1 MSGVEIQERATTL
14 ALQRPVRERPA
25 VQSANL
31 VAEKSAALQPDAER
45 QRRQQTALLEI
56 TNTLVAARGLEAVLR
71 NVSACLHR
79 VVKHDAASLNLYDA
93 ASGNYNVMSLDE
105 CHSGPSIVRFV
116 DHPVEGSAFHQLI
129 ASRQPLTREVLSVDE
144 FPNDATVARVVA
156 RGFVSVCSIPMLA
169 AGRVIGVLGIGRR
182 HRDPFPSEE
191 IAFLSQ
197 VATQLL
203 LAIENATALD
213 KIQALK
219 EALSQENKRLLDA
232 LRAVQKFDEVV
243 DHNAFLRTQE
253 GRLRD
258 LFDEAP
264 IAYVKHDFNTRF
276 LSANR
281 AAMRILGILPHEV
294 DGLDGASLIPDIPEA
309 KRRSKEAM
317 AQLQRGDSSGG
328 QRLQMRRK
336 DDGRLVTIQWWS
348 KTDAS
353 GCFART
359 MFIDITEQ
367 VQLEQEQA
375 NLKAHNLYLREEIKS
390 GGNFDEIIGQSAE
403 LRQVLDQVG
412 IVARTESTVLIE
424 GESGTGKELVAR
436 AIHDRSPRRDRPLIK
451 VNCAAIPLGLIE
463 SELFGHEKGA
473 FTGAISQRRGK
484 FEMAHGGT
492 IFLDEI
498 GDMPRDMQAKLLRV
512 LQEREFERVGG
523 STTISLDVRVIVAT
537 HVDLQKKVLDNEF
550 RADLYYRLNVFP
562 LRLPPLRERRG
573 DISLLVN
580 WFTQKLSRAMRKKI
594 DSVPRATLQA
604 LEAYAWP
611 GNIRELQNVIERSVI
626 LTQSA
631 ALDVPLAALT
641 PAAVPPRGGDAM
653 EAVEREHMERML
665 VECQWVLSGPQGAAA
680 RLGLKRTTLQSRMKR
695 LGVARPV

>member
-1 MSGVEIQERATTL
+1 VARIVAVSVESALNAEWSAAQQQRTE
-14 ALQRPVRERPA
+14 LQR
-25 VQSANL
+25 S
-31 VAEKSAALQPDAER
+31 
-45 QRRQQTALLEI
+45 QQATLLEI
-56 TNTLVAARGLEAVLR
+56 TNTLVAARGLDAVLR

-93 ASGNYNVMSLDE
+93 ATGNYNVMSLDE
-105 CHSGPSIVRFV
+105 RRSGESIVRFV
-116 DHPVEGSAFHQLI
+116 DHPIEGSAFYELI
-129 ASRQPLTREVLSVDE
+129 ESGQPLVREVLDAEE

-156 RGFVSVCSIPMLA
+156 HGFVSICSLPMLA
-169 AGRVIGVLGIGRR
+169 QGRVIGVLGIGRR
-182 HRDPFPSEE
+182 HREAFTAEE
-191 IAFLSQ
+191 VAFLSQ
-197 VATQLL
+197 VATQLV
-203 LAIENATALD
+203 LAIENAMALD

-219 EALSQENKRLLDA
+219 EELTEENQRLVEA
-232 LRAVQKFDEVV
+232 IRAVQRFDEVV
-243 DHNAFLRTQE
+243 GDNAVLRTQE

-264 IAYVKHDFNTRF
+264 IAYVKHDFETRF

-281 AAMRILGILPHEV
+281 AAMDILGIRPNEV
-294 DGLDGASLIPDIPEA
+294 EGLVGRTLIPDTPEA
-309 KRRSKEAM
+309 QRLFKETM
-317 AQLQRGDSSGG
+317 AALHSGG
-328 QRLQMRRK
+328 DAGGHRLEMRRK
-336 DDGRLVTIQWWS
+336 DDGRLICVQWWS
-348 KTDAS
+348 KPDPS
-353 GCFART
+353 GRFART

-367 VQLEQEQA
+367 VLLEQEQVH
-375 NLKAHNLYLREEIKS
+375 LKAHNLYLREEIKS
-390 GGNFDEIIGQSAE
+390 GGNFDEIIGHSAA

-412 IVARTESTVLIE
+412 IVAATESTVLIE
-424 GESGTGKELVAR
+424 GESGTGKELIAR

-484 FEMAHGGT
+484 FEMANGGT

-512 LQEREFERVGG
+512 LQEREIERVGG
-523 STTISLDVRVIVAT
+523 STTIALDVRVIVAT
-537 HVDLQKKVLDNEF
+537 HVDLQKKVLENEF

-573 DISLLVN
+573 DIGLLVN

-594 DSVPRATLQA
+594 DSVPLVTMQA

-626 LTQSA
+626 LTQGT
-631 ALDVPLAALT
+631 ALDVPLAALA
-641 PAAVPPRGGDAM
+641 PAAAAVSPSGDDAM
-653 EAVEREHMERML
+653 EAVEREHMVRVL
-665 VECQWVLSGPQGAAA
+665 AECRWVLSGPAGAAA

-695 LGVARPV
+695 LGVVKPDR